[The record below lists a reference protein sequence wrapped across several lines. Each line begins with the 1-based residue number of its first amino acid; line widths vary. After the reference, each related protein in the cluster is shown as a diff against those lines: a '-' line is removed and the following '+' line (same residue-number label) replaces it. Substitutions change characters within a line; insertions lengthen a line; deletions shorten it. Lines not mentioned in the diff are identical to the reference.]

1 MPNQS
6 LSNRLKGAWNAFF
19 NKDPTLREEREE
31 WWNPGWY
38 YHSNLRPDKSSLT
51 ITSEKTIVAAIYNR
65 IAMDVAAVDIVHAR
79 LDDDGRYIE
88 TIHSNLNNCL
98 TVEANIDQT
107 GRAFIQDVAMSM
119 LDEGSVAIVPIDTTE
134 NPYQTG
140 SYDIL
145 SMRTGKVTEW
155 KPQTVRIDVYDELTG
170 RRREIILPKRLVSI
184 VESPLY
190 SVMNDPNS
198 VLQRLLRK
206 LRLLDFIDEQQASSK
221 LNLIIQLPY
230 VIKTESRRNQA
241 EVRRKNIEDQLINNP
256 YGIAYT
262 DGTEKITQL
271 NRPLENNLLA
281 QVEYLTK
288 MLYNQLGITDEI
300 MNGTADEKAMTNY
313 YSRTIEPIVSAITDE
328 MKRKF
333 LTKTAR
339 TQGQSIEF
347 FSDPFKL
354 VPISDIAEIA
364 DKFTRNEI
372 LSSNEIRQIIG
383 RKPSQDPMADELRN
397 KNLYPIDTDG
407 DGVPDEFSEETIDT
421 NEEVSEDS
429 EAIDF
434 NTRISK
440 LREEPN
446 QNE

>member
-6 LSNRLKGAWNAFF
+6 LSKRLKGAWNAFF
-19 NKDPTLREEREE
+19 NKDPTYIEERED
-31 WWNPGWY
+31 WWNDGWY
-38 YHSNLRPDKSSLT
+38 YHSSFRPDRPHRSV
-51 ITSEKTIVAAIYNR
+51 TSEKTIIAAIYNR

-79 LDDDGRYIE
+79 LDDDGRYVE
-88 TIHSNLNNCL
+88 TIDSDLNNCL

-107 GRAFIQDVAMSM
+107 GRAFIQDVTMSM
-119 LDEGSVAIVPIDTTE
+119 LDEGCIAIVPVDTTE
-134 NPYQTG
+134 NPYRT
-140 SYDIL
+140 SAYDIL
-145 SMRTGKVTEW
+145 SMRVGRIVDW
-155 KPQTVRIDVYDELTG
+155 HPQTVRIEVYDEITG
-170 RRREIILPKRLVSI
+170 RRREVKLPKRFVSI

-230 VIKTESRRNQA
+230 IIKTESRRNQA
-241 EVRRKNIEDQLINNP
+241 EVRRKNIEDQLVNNP

-347 FSDPFKL
+347 FRDPFRL

-372 LSSNEIRQIIG
+372 LSSNEVRQIIG
-383 RKPSQDPMADELRN
+383 RKPSLDPIADELRN
-397 KNLYPIDTDG
+397 KNLYPVDTDG
-407 DGVPDEFSEETIDT
+407 DGIPDEFPEEVEETIIEKPI
-421 NEEVSEDS
+421 EES
-429 EAIDF
+429 F
-434 NTRISK
+434 GTRISK

>member
-19 NKDPTLREEREE
+19 NKDPTYKEEREE
-31 WWNPGWY
+31 WWNSGWY
-38 YHSNLRPDKSSLT
+38 YHSNIRPDRSSRS
-51 ITSEKTIVAAIYNR
+51 ITSEKTIIAAIYNR

-79 LDDDGRYIE
+79 LDQDGRYIE
-88 TIHSNLNNCL
+88 TINSDLNNCL

-134 NPYQTG
+134 NPYKTG
-140 SYDIL
+140 AYDIL
-145 SMRTGKVTEW
+145 SMRTGKVTDW
-155 KPQTVRIDVYDELTG
+155 KPQTVRIDVYDEITG
-170 RRREIILPKRLVSI
+170 HRREITLPKRLVSI

-230 VIKTESRRNQA
+230 IIKTESRRNQA
-241 EVRRKNIEDQLINNP
+241 EVRRKNIEDQLVNNP

-281 QVEYLTK
+281 QIEYLTK

-313 YSRTIEPIVSAITDE
+313 YSRTIEPIVSAIADE

-347 FSDPFKL
+347 FRDPFRL
-354 VPISDIAEIA
+354 VPISDVAEIA

-372 LSSNEIRQIIG
+372 LSSNEVRQIIG
-383 RKPSQDPMADELRN
+383 RKPSLDPMADELRN
-397 KNLYPIDTDG
+397 KNLYPVDTDG
-407 DGVPDEFSEETIDT
+407 DGIPDEYS
-421 NEEVSEDS
+421 EEVSTEKS
-429 EAIDF
+429 ESEEIPITELFD
-434 NTRISK
+434 TRISK

>member
-6 LSNRLKGAWNAFF
+6 LSTRLKGAWNAFF
-19 NKDPTLREEREE
+19 NKDPTYKDERDE
-31 WWNPGWY
+31 WWNNGWY
-38 YHSNLRPDKSSLT
+38 YHSNFRPDRPSLN

-79 LDDDGRYIE
+79 LDDNGRYIE
-88 TIHSNLNNCL
+88 TIHSDLNNCL

-119 LDEGSVAIVPIDTTE
+119 LDEGSVVIVPIDTTE
-134 NPYQTG
+134 NPYKTG

-155 KPQTVRIDVYDELTG
+155 KPQTVKIDVYDEITG
-170 RRREIILPKRLVSI
+170 HRREIVLPKRLVSI
-184 VESPLY
+184 IESPLY

-241 EVRRKNIEDQLINNP
+241 EVRRKNIEDQLVNNP

-271 NRPLENNLLA
+271 NRPLENNLLS

-300 MNGTADEKAMTNY
+300 MNGTADDKAMTNY

-347 FSDPFKL
+347 FRDPFRL

-383 RKPSQDPMADELRN
+383 RKPSEDPMADELRN
-397 KNLYPIDTDG
+397 KNLYPVDTDG
-407 DGVPDEFSEETIDT
+407 DGIPDEYTEESVI
-421 NEEVSEDS
+421 EDS
-429 EAIDF
+429 VENENSINDLF
-434 NTRISK
+434 DTRISK